1 MVPDKFNMVDMEGID
16 IITSQGEEIPG
27 LYQKLVESIAQC
39 RYQCIYNWK
48 FDGIFIPPTY
58 VEMTIIDDVVW
69 INEGVSVDE
78 EDVIRI
84 YSLDPP
90 APEPRLLALAVSAN
104 GDYLP
109 PADYD
114 GFSSVNVSV
123 PEPVFDLLQVTANG
137 TYHPPQGV
145 DGFGAVEVAVPS
157 SSPVL
162 SSLSVTSNGTYTPP
176 TGVDGYNEVEVDVPS
191 SSPVLSSLSVIS
203 NGTYTPPAGVDGY
216 NEVVVSVPSSGQN
229 DAFINYDFT
238 KCAGSIDQITYDS
251 SGATFPSGSG
261 AAFLLLQ
268 ALKNDITIYVDVATM
283 NLTAAAHRRFIMQ
296 SSTNGLI
303 YRNTGKW
310 AVYNGAWEESSLTDG
325 SLFNNS
331 KVKVYIDANG
341 YWHIYKNNTLI
352 WEPSAQMSLI
362 SSTLQ
367 IGSTSGSVIVD
378 SVLTGLRVYNGNYT
392 ET

>member
-39 RYQCIYNWK
+39 RYQCLYNWK
-48 FDGIFIPPTY
+48 FDGILIPPAY
-58 VEMTIIDDVVW
+58 VEMDIVDDVVW

-90 APEPRLLALAVSAN
+90 SPEPQLTELTAIAN
-104 GDYLP
+104 GNYLP
-109 PADYD
+109 PAGYD
-114 GFSSVNVSV
+114 GFSSV
-123 PEPVFDLLQVTANG
+123 
-137 TYHPPQGV
+137 
-145 DGFGAVEVAVPS
+145 EVAVPAQ
-157 SSPVL
+157 SPVL
-162 SSLSVTSNGTYTPP
+162 TSLSVVSNGTYTPP
-176 TGVDGYNEVEVDVPS
+176 TGVDGYNEV
-191 SSPVLSSLSVIS
+191 
-203 NGTYTPPAGVDGY
+203 
-216 NEVVVSVPSSGQN
+216 VVNVPSSGQN
-229 DAFINYDFT
+229 NAFINYDFT
-238 KCAGSIDQITYDS
+238 KCAGSINQITYNS

-261 AAFLLLQ
+261 AAFLLLE
-268 ALKNDITIYVDVATM
+268 ALKNDITIYIDVGTM

-296 SSTNGLI
+296 NSNNGLI

-352 WEPSAQMSLI
+352 WEPSAQMSLV
-362 SSTLQ
+362 SSSLQ
-367 IGSTSGSVIVD
+367 IGSTSGSVIID